1 VEWVDRA
8 AAAVRGG
15 TLPSFERLTPP
26 FSPDLLRAFAADL
39 MLNRPDLRIGR
50 EKRGRAKETQMLK
63 VMFVL
68 AVLSQHISTAPV
80 VISQHS
86 TFEACERAFQSF
98 QAQIA
103 RNTSS
108 SGFSSTTVRTHACS
122 ETEVWVSGKE

>member
-1 VEWVDRA
+1 
-8 AAAVRGG
+8 
-15 TLPSFERLTPP
+15 
-26 FSPDLLRAFAADL
+26 
-39 MLNRPDLRIGR
+39 
-50 EKRGRAKETQMLK
+50 MLK

-68 AVLSQHISTAPV
+68 TVLSQHNSTAPV

-86 TFEACERAFQSF
+86 TSEACERAFQSF

-122 ETEVWVSGKE
+122 EMEVWVSGKE